1 MLQTL
6 TGGATTLSVQ
16 SSCLAEMGKT
26 NSNTQLSRW
35 IINYL
40 SKQYT
45 ARQTTQKHR
54 EFEMT
59 TNKIHRLIF
68 EKQSTNET
76 KTEQKKATFQ
86 ESESSCERRDARAKH
101 IINFFGAFLL

>member
-1 MLQTL
+1 MANRNRIDDVKEHGGLNTDCFPDCQIFSGVAAMFLSPLYSFFLICFSMLQTL

-45 ARQTTQKHR
+45 ARQTT
-54 EFEMT
+54 
-59 TNKIHRLIF
+59 
-68 EKQSTNET
+68 
-76 KTEQKKATFQ
+76 
-86 ESESSCERRDARAKH
+86 
-101 IINFFGAFLL
+101 

>member
-1 MLQTL
+1 
-6 TGGATTLSVQ
+6 
-16 SSCLAEMGKT
+16 
-26 NSNTQLSRW
+26 
-35 IINYL
+35 
-40 SKQYT
+40 
-45 ARQTTQKHR
+45 
-54 EFEMT
+54 MT

-86 ESESSCERRDARAKH
+86 ESESSCERRDVRAKH